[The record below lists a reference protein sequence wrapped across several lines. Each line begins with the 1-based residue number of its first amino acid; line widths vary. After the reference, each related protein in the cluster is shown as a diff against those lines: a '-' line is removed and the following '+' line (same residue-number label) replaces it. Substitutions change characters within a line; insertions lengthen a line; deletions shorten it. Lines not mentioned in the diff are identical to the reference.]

1 MIKGFVKKLEEVM
14 NIMEVLG
21 VNSGYEEMVVRGSA
35 TLKLMC
41 QKLISVQHKTATAK
55 NES

>member
-1 MIKGFVKKLEEVM
+1 MM

-21 VNSGYEEMVVRGSA
+21 VNSGYEEMVVRGTAS
-35 TLKLMC
+35 LKLMC
-41 QKLISVQHKTATAK
+41 QKLISVPHKNGTAK